1 MSRCYVSSAGQA
13 LQLLPQKLTFC
24 CTQYLSFWG
33 QSPTSIHVAVMA
45 SACLRASPVSDCIHS
60 RSGTAKT
67 KAGVYLA
74 WLMTFSRFMP
84 TPHSGRWPQAISG
97 FTLGKNR
104 QSPRRVDF
112 VSAPRPATVNFSRA
126 HADYR
131 GFATSI
137 AWVLMFGGPQPITCC
152 DTIAMCPS
160 NLIVID

>member
-1 MSRCYVSSAGQA
+1 MSRCCVSSAGQA

-97 FTLGKNR
+97 FTQGKNR

-112 VSAPRPATVNFSRA
+112 VSAPRPATVNLQPSACRLSGICNVNCMGPDVRRA
-126 HADYR
+126 PTHYLLR
-131 GFATSI
+131 YNRN
-137 AWVLMFGGPQPITCC
+137 VPIKS
-152 DTIAMCPS
+152 DS
-160 NLIVID
+160 H